1 MRKGISILLN
11 VHFMRRIIGIIG
23 LTAIILLS
31 SFHSLE
37 VRTFQIKKVVI
48 DAGHGGHDPGT
59 TGIISKEK
67 DIALKI
73 ALKLGNYI
81 EKNISDVEV
90 IYTRAND
97 TFVELHGRAY
107 LANKNGADLFISIH
121 CNSFPP
127 NPDVAGTE
135 TYVMGLSKVSRN
147 LEVAKQENSVIYLED
162 NYEEQYQGFDPNSP
176 ESLILL
182 SLEQTAFQEN
192 SLLMAANIENQF
204 KNRAGRHSRG
214 VKMAPFW
221 VLWDTS
227 MPSVLV
233 ETGYLSNKKEER
245 DLNDPLLQDYLA
257 SAIFRA
263 FRDYKKE
270 IDSRN

>member
-1 MRKGISILLN
+1 MIKIIS
-11 VHFMRRIIGIIG
+11 IIG

-31 SFHSLE
+31 SSHTLE
-37 VRTFQIKKVVI
+37 KRNFRVKKVVI

-59 TGIISKEK
+59 HGVISKEK
-67 DIALKI
+67 DVALQIALQ
-73 ALKLGNYI
+73 LGKYI
-81 EKNISDVEV
+81 EEKIPNTEV
-90 IYTRAND
+90 LFTRDDD

-107 LANKNGADLFISIH
+107 MANKNGADLFISIH
-121 CNSFPP
+121 CNAFPP
-127 NPDVAGTE
+127 NPDVTGTE
-135 TYVMGLSKVSRN
+135 TYVMGLSKAGRN
-147 LEVAKQENSVIYLED
+147 LDVAKKENSVIYLEE
-162 NYEEQYQGFDPNSP
+162 NYEQQYQGFDPNSP

-192 SLLMAANIENQF
+192 SLLFAANVENQF
-204 KNRAGRHSRG
+204 KSRAGRRSRG

-227 MPSVLV
+227 MPSVLI

-245 DLNDPLLQDYLA
+245 DLNDPLLQDYIA

-263 FRDYKKE
+263 FRDYKEE

>member
-1 MRKGISILLN
+1 MT
-11 VHFMRRIIGIIG
+11 RIISIIG

-31 SFHSLE
+31 SFNTLE
-37 VRTFQIKKVVI
+37 LRSYKVKKVVL

-59 TGIISKEK
+59 HGVISKEK
-67 DIALKI
+67 DIALII
-73 ALKLGNYI
+73 ALKVGDYI
-81 EKNISDVEV
+81 KEKLPDVDV
-90 IYTRAND
+90 IYTRDDD
-97 TFVELHGRAY
+97 TFVKLHGRAY

-121 CNSFPP
+121 CNAFPP
-127 NPDVAGTE
+127 NPDVTGTE
-135 TYVMGLSKVSRN
+135 TYVMGLSKAGRN
-147 LEVAKQENSVIYLED
+147 LEVAKKENSVIYLEE
-162 NYEEQYQGFDPNSP
+162 NYEQQYQGFDPDSP

-182 SLEQTAFQEN
+182 ALEQTAFQEN
-192 SLLMAANIENQF
+192 SLLLAANIENQF
-204 KNRAGRHSRG
+204 KNRAGRRSRG

-233 ETGYLSNKKEER
+233 ETGYLSNKKEEK
-245 DLNDPLLQDYLA
+245 DLNDPLLQDYIA

-270 IDSRN
+270 IESRN

>member
-1 MRKGISILLN
+1 MQQNEHR
-11 VHFMRRIIGIIG
+11 MRRIISIVA

-31 SFHSLE
+31 SFNVLE
-37 VRTFQIKKVVI
+37 VRTFRLKKVVI

-59 TGIISKEK
+59 TGDISKEK
-67 DIALKI
+67 DVALKI
-73 ALKLGNYI
+73 ALKLGKYI
-81 EKNISDVEV
+81 EAKLTDVEV
-90 IYTRAND
+90 IYTRNND

-107 LANKNGADLFISIH
+107 IANKNGADLFISVH
-121 CNSFPP
+121 CNAFPP
-127 NPDVAGTE
+127 NPEVKGTE
-135 TYVMGLSKVSRN
+135 TYVMGLSKAGRN
-147 LEVAKQENSVIYLED
+147 LEVAKKENSVIFLEE

-182 SLEQTAFQEN
+182 SLEQTAYQEN
-192 SLLMAANIENQF
+192 SLMLAANIENQF
-204 KNRAGRHSRG
+204 KNRVGRRSRG

-233 ETGYLSNKKEER
+233 ETGYLSNKKEEK
-245 DLNDPLLQDYLA
+245 DLNDPLLQDYIA

-263 FRDYKKE
+263 FRDYKEE

>member
-1 MRKGISILLN
+1 MK
-11 VHFMRRIIGIIG
+11 RIISIIG
-23 LTAIILLS
+23 LTAIILLT
-31 SFHSLE
+31 SFHTLE
-37 VRTFQIKKVVI
+37 VRSFQVKKVVI

-59 TGIISKEK
+59 HGVISKEK

-73 ALKLGNYI
+73 ALKFGKYI
-81 EKNISDVEV
+81 EENLPEVEV
-90 IYTRAND
+90 IFTRDDD

-107 LANKNGADLFISIH
+107 LANKNGADVFVSIH
-121 CNSFPP
+121 CNAFPP
-127 NPDVAGTE
+127 NPDVEGTE
-135 TYVMGLSKVSRN
+135 TYVMGLSKAGRN
-147 LEVAKQENSVIYLED
+147 LEVAKQENSVIYLEE
-162 NYEEQYQGFDPNSP
+162 NYEQQYQGFDPDSP

-192 SLLMAANIENQF
+192 SLMLAANIENQF
-204 KNRAGRHSRG
+204 KHRAGRRSRG

-233 ETGYLSNKKEER
+233 ETGYLSNTKEER
-245 DLNDPLLQDYLA
+245 DLNDPLLQDYIA

-263 FRDYKKE
+263 FRDYKTE
-270 IDSRN
+270 IDKRY

>member
-1 MRKGISILLN
+1 M
-11 VHFMRRIIGIIG
+11 
-23 LTAIILLS
+23 LS
-31 SFHSLE
+31 SSHTLE
-37 VRTFQIKKVVI
+37 VRSYQIKKVVI

-59 TGIISKEK
+59 SGVISSEK
-67 DIALKI
+67 NIALKI
-73 ALKLGNYI
+73 ALKLGEYI
-81 EKNISDVEV
+81 EDRLPGVDVL
-90 IYTRAND
+90 YTRDDD

-121 CNSFPP
+121 CNAFPP
-127 NPDVAGTE
+127 NPNVQGTE
-135 TYVMGLSKVSRN
+135 TYVMGLSKAARN
-147 LEVAKQENSVIYLED
+147 LEVAKKENSVIYLEE
-162 NYEEQYQGFDPNSP
+162 NYEQKYQGFDPNSP

-182 SLEQTAFQEN
+182 ALEQTAYQEN
-192 SLLMAANIENQF
+192 SLKLAANIESQF
-204 KNRAGRHSRG
+204 KNRAGRKSRG

-233 ETGYLSNKKEER
+233 ETGYLSNKKEEK
-245 DLNDPLLQDYLA
+245 DLNDPLLQDYIA

-263 FRDYKKE
+263 FRDYKEE

>member
-1 MRKGISILLN
+1 M
-11 VHFMRRIIGIIG
+11 
-23 LTAIILLS
+23 
-31 SFHSLE
+31 
-37 VRTFQIKKVVI
+37 QKVVI

-59 TGIISKEK
+59 RGKISKEK
-67 DIALKI
+67 DVALKI
-73 ALKLGNYI
+73 ALKVGQYI
-81 EKNISDVEV
+81 DEKIPGVEV
-90 IYTRAND
+90 IYTRDDD

-107 LANKNGADLFISIH
+107 IANKNGADVFISVH
-121 CNSFPP
+121 CNAFPP
-127 NPDVAGTE
+127 NPDVTGTE
-135 TYVMGLSKVSRN
+135 TYVMGLSKAGRN
-147 LEVAKQENSVIYLED
+147 LEVAKKENSVIYLED
-162 NYEEQYQGFDPNSP
+162 DYERKYQGFDPNSP

-182 SLEQTAFQEN
+182 SLEQTANQEA
-192 SLLMAANIENQF
+192 SLTLASNIENQF

-245 DLNDPLLQDYLA
+245 DLNDPLLQDYIA

-263 FRDYKKE
+263 FRDYKE
-270 IDSRN
+270 VIDRRN

>member
-1 MRKGISILLN
+1 ML
-11 VHFMRRIIGIIG
+11 
-23 LTAIILLS
+23 
-31 SFHSLE
+31 
-37 VRTFQIKKVVI
+37 

-59 TGIISKEK
+59 HGDISKEK

-73 ALKLGNYI
+73 ALKVGGYI
-81 EKNISDVEV
+81 EEKLPDVEV
-90 IYTRAND
+90 IYTRDDD

-107 LANKNGADLFISIH
+107 IANKNGADLFISIH
-121 CNSFPP
+121 CNAFPL
-127 NPDVAGTE
+127 NPEVKGTE
-135 TYVMGLSKVSRN
+135 TYVMGLSKASRN
-147 LEVAKQENSVIYLED
+147 LEVAKKENSVIYLEE
-162 NYEEQYQGFDPNSP
+162 NYEQQYQGFDPNSP

-182 SLEQTAFQEN
+182 SLEQHAYQEN
-192 SLLMAANIENQF
+192 SLMLAANIENQF
-204 KNRAGRHSRG
+204 KHRAGRRSRG

-245 DLNDPLLQDYLA
+245 DLNDPLLQDYIA

-263 FRDYKKE
+263 FRDYKNE
-270 IDSRN
+270 IDAKN

>member
-1 MRKGISILLN
+1 ML
-11 VHFMRRIIGIIG
+11 
-23 LTAIILLS
+23 
-31 SFHSLE
+31 
-37 VRTFQIKKVVI
+37 

-59 TGIISKEK
+59 HGDISKEK

-73 ALKLGNYI
+73 ALKVGRYI
-81 EKNISDVEV
+81 EEKLPGVEV
-90 IYTRAND
+90 IYTRDDD

-107 LANKNGADLFISIH
+107 IANKNGADLFISIH
-121 CNSFPP
+121 CNAFPL
-127 NPDVAGTE
+127 NPEVKGTE
-135 TYVMGLSKVSRN
+135 TYVMGLSKASRN
-147 LEVAKQENSVIYLED
+147 LEVAKKENSVIYLEE
-162 NYEEQYQGFDPNSP
+162 NYEQQYQGFDPNAP

-182 SLEQTAFQEN
+182 SLEQHAYQEN
-192 SLLMAANIENQF
+192 SLMLAANIENQF
-204 KNRAGRHSRG
+204 KHRAGRRSRG

-245 DLNDPLLQDYLA
+245 DLNDPLLQDYIA

-263 FRDYKKE
+263 FRDYKNE
-270 IDSRN
+270 IDAKD

>member
-1 MRKGISILLN
+1 LRKGISILLN
-11 VHFMRRIIGIIG
+11 VHFMKRIIGIFS

-31 SFHSLE
+31 SFHTLE
-37 VRTFQIKKVVI
+37 VRNFRVKKIVI

-59 TGIISKEK
+59 HGVISKEK
-67 DIALKI
+67 DLALKI
-73 ALKLGNYI
+73 ALKLGDYI
-81 EKNISDVEV
+81 EKNLSDVEV
-90 IYTRAND
+90 IYTRDND

-107 LANKNGADLFISIH
+107 MANKNGADLFISIH
-121 CNSFPP
+121 CNAFPP
-127 NPDVAGTE
+127 NPDVKGTE
-135 TYVMGLSKVSRN
+135 TYVMGLSKASRN
-147 LEVAKQENSVIYLED
+147 LEVAKLENSVIFLEE

-192 SLLMAANIENQF
+192 SLLLAANIENQF
-204 KNRAGRHSRG
+204 KNRVGRHSRG

-233 ETGYLSNKKEER
+233 ETGYLSNKKEEK

-263 FRDYKKE
+263 FRNYKNE

>member
-11 VHFMRRIIGIIG
+11 VHFMKRIIGILS

-31 SFHSLE
+31 SFSALE
-37 VRTFQIKKVVI
+37 VRSFKVDKVVI

-59 TGIISKEK
+59 TGDISKEK
-67 DIALKI
+67 NVALKI
-73 ALKLGNYI
+73 ALKVGEYI
-81 EKNISDVEV
+81 EAKLPDVEV
-90 IYTRAND
+90 IYTRDDD

-107 LANKNGADLFISIH
+107 IANKNGADLFISIH
-121 CNSFPP
+121 CNAFPP
-127 NPDVAGTE
+127 NPNVTGTE
-135 TYVMGLSKVSRN
+135 TYVMGTSKEGRN
-147 LEVAKQENSVIYLED
+147 LEVAKKENSVIYLEE
-162 NYEEQYQGFDPNSP
+162 NFEEKYQGFDPDAP

-182 SLEQTAFQEN
+182 SLQSYGYLEYSKMLA
-192 SLLMAANIENQF
+192 SNIESQF
-204 KNRAGRHSRG
+204 KNRAGRRSRG
-214 VKMAPFW
+214 VKEAPFW

-233 ETGYLSNKKEER
+233 ETGYLSNKKEEK

-263 FRDYKKE
+263 FRDYKE
-270 IDSRN
+270 EVDSRN

>member
-1 MRKGISILLN
+1 M
-11 VHFMRRIIGIIG
+11 
-23 LTAIILLS
+23 LT
-31 SFHSLE
+31 SFITLE
-37 VRTFQIKKVVI
+37 KHNYQVKKVVV

-59 TGIISKEK
+59 HGVISKEK
-67 DIALKI
+67 DVALKI
-73 ALKLGNYI
+73 ALKLGQYI
-81 EKNISDVEV
+81 EEKIAGVEV
-90 IYTRAND
+90 VYTRDND
-97 TFVELHGRAY
+97 TFVELHDRAY
-107 LANKNGADLFISIH
+107 IANKNGADVFISIH
-121 CNSFPP
+121 CNAFPP
-127 NPDVAGTE
+127 NPAVKGTE
-135 TYVMGLSKVSRN
+135 TYVMGLSKAGRN

-162 NYEEQYQGFDPNSP
+162 NYEQKYQGFDPDSP

-192 SLLMAANIENQF
+192 SLKLAANIESQF
-204 KNRAGRHSRG
+204 KHRAGRRSRG

-233 ETGYLSNKKEER
+233 ETGYLSNQSEER
-245 DLNDPLLQDYLA
+245 DLNDPLLQDYIA

-270 IDSRN
+270 IDKRN

>member
-1 MRKGISILLN
+1 MKKIIS
-11 VHFMRRIIGIIG
+11 IIG
-23 LTAIILLS
+23 LTAIILLT

-37 VRTFQIKKVVI
+37 KRNFQVKKIVI

-59 TGIISKEK
+59 NGVISKEK
-67 DIALKI
+67 DVALKI
-73 ALKLGNYI
+73 ALRLGAYI
-81 EKNISDVEV
+81 DEKIPGVEV
-90 IYTRAND
+90 IYTRDND

-107 LANKNGADLFISIH
+107 MANKNGADLFVSIH
-121 CNSFPP
+121 CNAFPP
-127 NPDVAGTE
+127 NPEVTGTE
-135 TYVMGLSKVSRN
+135 TYVMGLSKAGRN

-162 NYEEQYQGFDPNSP
+162 DYEQKYQGFDPDSP

-192 SLLMAANIENQF
+192 SLLLAANIENQF
-204 KNRAGRHSRG
+204 KTRAGRRSRG

-245 DLNDPLLQDYLA
+245 DLNDPLLQDYIA

-263 FRDYKKE
+263 SRDYKEE
-270 IDSRN
+270 IDKRN